1 MMRKHIARGGLYGL
15 CFLGLSYMFVYFYGY
30 GRTSLTAVLYITLF
44 ACIWMEVKNHLD
56 FPEVNF
62 LHRIVLVSEEEKL
75 KMKKVFTGE
84 EYKVSGNVQKMD

>member
-1 MMRKHIARGGLYGL
+1 
-15 CFLGLSYMFVYFYGY
+15 
-30 GRTSLTAVLYITLF
+30 
-44 ACIWMEVKNHLD
+44 MEVKNHLD

-84 EYKVSGNVQKMD
+84 EYKVSGNVQKVD